1 MSGSLRPHESQ
12 HARPP
17 CPSPTPRVHSDSRP
31 LSQWCHPAIASSVVP
46 FSSCPQSLLAS
57 ESFPMS
63 QLFAWG
69 GQSIGV
75 SVLASFLHQW
85 LAKNPPANA
94 GGSGDLGLI
103 SGLGWSPGG
112 KSYPLQY
119 SCQDNSMDRGAWR
132 STVHRVA
139 KRLDWVTEYNPE
151 GRGWWVSACRA
162 QSEGAPQALRSPGSP
177 SHLHI
182 VD

>member
-1 MSGSLRPHESQ
+1 MSDSLRLHESR
-12 HARPP
+12 HTRPL
-17 CPSPTPRVHSDSRP
+17 CPSPTPRVHSDSHP
-31 LSQWCHPAIASSVVP
+31 SSQWFHPAISSSVIP
-46 FSSCPQSLLAS
+46 FSSCPQSLPAS

-69 GQSIGV
+69 RQSIGV
-75 SVLASFLHQW
+75 STLASFLHQW
-85 LAKNPPANA
+85 LAKNLPANA
-94 GGSGDLGLI
+94 GGEGGLGSI
-103 SGLGWSPGG
+103 SGLEWSPGG

-119 SCQDNSMDRGAWR
+119 SCQDNSMDRGAWQ

-139 KRLDWVTEYNPE
+139 NRLDWVTEYNPE

-162 QSEGAPQALRSPGSP
+162 QSEGAPQALRSPGSS
-177 SHLHI
+177 SHLGI